1 MRLSILGKD
10 SKTKDEKPLGVVD
23 AYVKENT
30 TELVDPLDVKK
41 KLEALEEKR
50 NTLLTELD
58 TQIGLVE
65 YDIRK
70 SKDVD
75 IIAFAGHKSLY
86 GPFGV
91 GGFINVTN
99 VPLDEFIVGGT
110 GSDSLSLEMPMGN
123 ETRYESASSNIIA
136 IAGLKA
142 ALDVLNVQ
150 AIYQHEKEL
159 TNYLIMKLS
168 SLPNVKVFLPSN
180 KEQHIG
186 IVSFVVD
193 GYKSDDVG
201 MILDEDYNI
210 AVRTGY
216 HAKTYIV
223 DDKRGIVGSANATK
237 SGLTG
242 NASGNAEMA
251 TLVEIEQQD
260 KEKIE
265 KLFVEAIEV
274 EEKLVD
280 EFSKQLNAVKDTSK
294 IESAQWSKEIRELFH
309 PNIETLFSYEL
320 PEKTEY
326 QSGDYIQFLDAV
338 FGDDSEVIKEKF
350 RWSNAYLWLL
360 NVIEKKGGVIYFG
373 ELSAELHNA
382 LIEDP
387 KPYRKDVKILLVNM
401 LSLIEAWNMEEI
413 IVDRP
418 NFSQRIRLNKKN

>member
-1 MRLSILGKD
+1 MALLFSKEIINAVDAELRNAKQSVQIISAYCKEDAIRKLD
-10 SKTKDEKPLGVVD
+10 SKICPSIKNKRIMIRFRMDDILRGSSDFSVLK
-23 AYVKENT
+23 YC
-30 TELVDPLDVKK
+30 LDNGWKV
-41 KLEALEEKR
+41 
-50 NTLLTELD
+50 
-58 TQIGLVE
+58 
-65 YDIRK
+65 YIRF
-70 SKDVD
+70 D
-75 IIAFAGHKSLY
+75 L
-86 GPFGV
+86 
-91 GGFINVTN
+91 
-99 VPLDEFIVGGT
+99 
-110 GSDSLSLEMPMGN
+110 
-123 ETRYESASSNIIA
+123 
-136 IAGLKA
+136 
-142 ALDVLNVQ
+142 
-150 AIYQHEKEL
+150 
-159 TNYLIMKLS
+159 
-168 SLPNVKVFLPSN
+168 
-180 KEQHIG
+180 
-186 IVSFVVD
+186 
-193 GYKSDDVG
+193 
-201 MILDEDYNI
+201 
-210 AVRTGY
+210 

-294 IESAQWSKEIRELFH
+294 IESVQWSKEIRELFH

-326 QSGDYIQFLDAV
+326 QSGDYIQFLDAI

-360 NVIEKKGGVIYFG
+360 NVIEKKGGEIYFG